1 MDEIKRML
9 NEEIKTRI
17 NDLSGMPTGSS
28 ERKETV
34 DEIAKLCGLVNG
46 DDKRE
51 QRIDRFIKYALEV
64 IGIGLPRH
72 SGTSYISS
80 NRPEGKKA
88 QTERVV
94 KNTASSFFVDF
105 AGCFMERKQRA
116 LSDSRLKTGNAV

>member
-64 IGIGLPRH
+64 IGIGLPLICYGRWYRQFEKE
-72 SGTSYISS
+72 GIISS
-80 NRPEGKKA
+80 
-88 QTERVV
+88 
-94 KNTASSFFVDF
+94 
-105 AGCFMERKQRA
+105 
-116 LSDSRLKTGNAV
+116 KTFGNFLHFIKPTRR

>member
-46 DDKRE
+46 DDKRK

-64 IGIGLPRH
+64 IGIGLPLICYGRWYRQ
-72 SGTSYISS
+72 GLRFEKEGIISS
-80 NRPEGKKA
+80 
-88 QTERVV
+88 
-94 KNTASSFFVDF
+94 
-105 AGCFMERKQRA
+105 
-116 LSDSRLKTGNAV
+116 KTFGNFLHFIKPTRR

>member
-46 DDKRE
+46 DDKR
-51 QRIDRFIKYALEV
+51 D
-64 IGIGLPRH
+64 
-72 SGTSYISS
+72 
-80 NRPEGKKA
+80 
-88 QTERVV
+88 
-94 KNTASSFFVDF
+94 
-105 AGCFMERKQRA
+105 
-116 LSDSRLKTGNAV
+116 